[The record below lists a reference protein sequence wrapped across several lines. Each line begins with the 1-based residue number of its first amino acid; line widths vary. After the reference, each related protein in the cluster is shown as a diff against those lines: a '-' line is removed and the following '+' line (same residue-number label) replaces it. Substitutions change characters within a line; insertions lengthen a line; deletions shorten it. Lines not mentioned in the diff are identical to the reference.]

1 MGRGVYPA
9 TPASIHRSARV
20 NRKGFPLSDSN
31 SSARLTPLDGLRG
44 LASLIIVILHYRN
57 LNDKW
62 NETIINTN
70 PFWDQLILV
79 YKFGWLGVEFFFVL
93 SGFIFFWKYGEMISD
108 KAISLS
114 NFAILR
120 LTRLYPLH
128 LATLI
133 LTAFLQYLVW
143 AKSSITFIYGNNDVY
158 HLILQLTF
166 LNYGWVEVGHS
177 FNAPAW
183 SIALEM
189 GMYFLFY
196 AACFGRKN
204 RPLIAL
210 GLMMLFLHVNI
221 RGPIANFPMLN
232 EPFTRVG
239 YCFFM
244 GGLLH
249 YLYSRVKNAGK
260 IMEYFGLASLIGTV
274 IILYCIQQYVIGT
287 LTMAA
292 LIGPRFN
299 NVITLG
305 VFPMLITCGLFWSP
319 ASKLLSTKP
328 LRALG
333 DISYSMYLIH
343 FPIQIAIHYYTLQS
357 GPIDFKEKSVWWLYI
372 GAVVG
377 AAYLS
382 HFYFEK
388 PVMKWLRERLIV
400 KEAPEESVTE
410 SASDETR
417 VAAIGNS

>member
-1 MGRGVYPA
+1 
-9 TPASIHRSARV
+9 
-20 NRKGFPLSDSN
+20 LSESN
-31 SSARLTPLDGLRG
+31 SSVRLSPLDGLRG
-44 LASLIIVILHYRN
+44 IASLIIVILHYRN

-62 NETIINTN
+62 NEAIINTN

-79 YKFGWLGVEFFFVL
+79 YKFGWIAVEFFFVL
-93 SGFIFFWKYGEMISD
+93 SGFIFFWKYGEMISE
-108 KAISLS
+108 KAITLT
-114 NFAILR
+114 NFAVLR

-128 LATLI
+128 VATLI
-133 LTAFLQYLVW
+133 LTGFLQYLVW
-143 AKSSITFIYGNNDVY
+143 AKSNVTFIYGNNDFY

-210 GLMMLFLHVNI
+210 GLMMLFLQVNI

-249 YLYSRVKNAGK
+249 FLYSKVKSAPK
-260 IMEYFGLASLIGTV
+260 IMEYVGMASLAGTV
-274 IILYCIQQYVIGT
+274 LVLYCIQSYVVGNT
-287 LTMAA
+287 ALAT

-305 VFPMLITCGLFWSP
+305 VFPMLITCGLFAWLG
-319 ASKLLSTKP
+319 LLQGVEVDSLFAVSLITVAGYSVTDTVVVYDRIREQKK
-328 LRALG
+328 ALG
-333 DISYSMYLIH
+333 SLPLVDQVDVAVDATLTRSLYTSLTTLLPLFGLALFGGSSLYW
-343 FPIQIAIHYYTLQS
+343 FAIA
-357 GPIDFKEKSVWWLYI
+357 
-372 GAVVG
+372 
-377 AAYLS
+377 
-382 HFYFEK
+382 
-388 PVMKWLRERLIV
+388 LIV
-400 KEAPEESVTE
+400 GIGVGSWSSIGLAPTLLPVLSK
-410 SASDETR
+410 R
-417 VAAIGNS
+417 

>member
-1 MGRGVYPA
+1 MF
-9 TPASIHRSARV
+9 RV
-20 NRKGFPLSDSN
+20 IKKGFPLSESN
-31 SSARLTPLDGLRG
+31 SSIRLTPLDGLRG

-79 YKFGWLGVEFFFVL
+79 YKFGWIGVEFFFVL
-93 SGFIFFWKYGEMISD
+93 SGFIFFWKYGEMISE
-108 KAISLS
+108 KSITLT

-128 LATLI
+128 LATLV
-133 LTAFLQYLVW
+133 LVAFLQYLVW
-143 AKSSITFIYGNNDVY
+143 SKSGITFIYGNNDFY

-210 GLMMLFLHVNI
+210 GLMMLFLQVNI
-221 RGPIANFPMLN
+221 RGPIPNFPMLN

-249 YLYSRVKNAGK
+249 FLYTKVKNAPK
-260 IMEYFGLASLIGTV
+260 LMEYFGFASLIGTV
-274 IILYCIQQYVIGT
+274 IILYCIQSYVVGT
-287 LTMAA
+287 VAMAA
-292 LIGPRFN
+292 LVGPRFN

-305 VFPMLITCGLFWSP
+305 VFPMLITCALFWGP
-319 ASKLLSTKP
+319 ASKLLSTAP
-328 LRALG
+328 LRILG

-343 FPIQIAIHYYTLQS
+343 FPIQIGIHYYTLQS
-357 GPIDFKEKSVWWLYI
+357 GPVDFKEKSVFWTYI
-372 GAVVG
+372 AIVLG

-388 PVMKWLRERLIV
+388 PAMKWLRERLLERGTSSAEALPAPAEEV
-400 KEAPEESVTE
+400 K
-410 SASDETR
+410 
-417 VAAIGNS
+417 AAAN

>member
-1 MGRGVYPA
+1 M
-9 TPASIHRSARV
+9 
-20 NRKGFPLSDSN
+20 SDSTPT
-31 SSARLTPLDGLRG
+31 SRLVPLDGLRG
-44 LASLIIVILHYRN
+44 LAALIIVILHYRN
-57 LNDKW
+57 LNDHW

-79 YKFGWLGVEFFFVL
+79 YKFGWMGVEFFFVL
-93 SGFIFFWKYGEMISD
+93 SGFIFFWKYGERISN
-108 KAISLS
+108 KAITLT

-120 LTRLYPLH
+120 LSRLYPLH
-128 LATLI
+128 VATLF
-133 LTAFLQYLVW
+133 LTAVLQYFVW
-143 AKSSITFIYGNNDVY
+143 AKSSTTFIYGNNDFY
-158 HLILQLTF
+158 HLLLQLTY

-210 GLMMLFLHVNI
+210 GLMMLFLHVHI
-221 RGPIANFPMLN
+221 RGPLPNIPMLN

-249 YLYSRVKNAGK
+249 FLYTKLRNAGK
-260 IMEYFGLASLIGTV
+260 IMEHFGFASLVGIV
-274 IILYCIQQYVIGT
+274 IILYCIQSYVVGT
-287 LTMAA
+287 TAMAQ

-299 NVITLG
+299 AVISLG
-305 VFPMLITCGLFWSP
+305 VFPMLVTCALFWPP
-319 ASKLLSTKP
+319 AIKFLSLQP
-328 LRALG
+328 LVVLG

-343 FPIQIAIHYYTLQS
+343 FPIQIAIHYYTLVF
-357 GPIDFKEKSVWWLYI
+357 GPVDFTQKSVFWTYI
-372 GAVVG
+372 AIVLGV
-377 AAYLS
+377 AYLS

-388 PVMKWLRERLIV
+388 PAMRWLRGRLLER
-400 KEAPEESVTE
+400 EAPAVPAAATE
-410 SASDETR
+410 PVSGEA
-417 VAAIGNS
+417 VA

>member
-1 MGRGVYPA
+1 M
-9 TPASIHRSARV
+9 
-20 NRKGFPLSDSN
+20 SDSN

-93 SGFIFFWKYGEMISD
+93 SGFIFFWKYGEMISN
-108 KAISLS
+108 KAITLS

-143 AKSSITFIYGNNDVY
+143 AKSSITFVYGNNDFY

-210 GLMMLFLHVNI
+210 GLMMLFLQVNI

-244 GGLLH
+244 GGVLH
-249 YLYSRVKNAGK
+249 YVYSRVKNAGK
-260 IMEYFGLASLIGTV
+260 IMEYFGLASLFGTV
-274 IILYCIQQYVIGT
+274 TILYCVQSYIIGN
-287 LTMAA
+287 LAMAQ

-299 NVITLG
+299 QVITLG
-305 VFPMLITCGLFWSP
+305 VFPMLIICGLFWPP
-319 ASKLLSTKP
+319 ASRLLSTKP
-328 LRALG
+328 LRLLG

-343 FPIQIAIHYYTLQS
+343 FPIQIAIHYYTLVA
-357 GPIDFKEKSVWWLYI
+357 GPVDFKEPSVWWTYL
-372 GAVVG
+372 AVVLG
-377 AAYLS
+377 AAYAS

-388 PVMKWLRERLIV
+388 PAMKWLRERMLGT
-400 KEAPEESVTE
+400 S
-410 SASDETR
+410 
-417 VAAIGNS
+417 VAAEPTASATVEEVSTATTGAQA

>member
-1 MGRGVYPA
+1 M
-9 TPASIHRSARV
+9 SE
-20 NRKGFPLSDSN
+20 SN
-31 SSARLTPLDGLRG
+31 SSVRLSPLDGLRG
-44 LASLIIVILHYRN
+44 IASLIIVILHYRN

-62 NETIINTN
+62 NEAIINTN

-79 YKFGWLGVEFFFVL
+79 YKFGWIAVEFFFVL
-93 SGFIFFWKYGEMISD
+93 SGFIFFWKYGEMISE
-108 KAISLS
+108 KAITLT
-114 NFAILR
+114 NFAVLR

-128 LATLI
+128 VATLI
-133 LTAFLQYLVW
+133 LTGFLQYLVW
-143 AKSSITFIYGNNDVY
+143 AKSNVTFIYGNNDFY

-210 GLMMLFLHVNI
+210 GLMMLFLQVNI

-249 YLYSRVKNAGK
+249 FLYSKVKSAPK
-260 IMEYFGLASLIGTV
+260 IMEYVGMASLAGTV
-274 IILYCIQQYVIGT
+274 LVLYCIQSYVVGNT
-287 LTMAA
+287 ALAT

-305 VFPMLITCGLFWSP
+305 VFPMLITCGLFWTP
-319 ASKLLSTKP
+319 ASTLLSTKP
-328 LRALG
+328 LRLLG
-333 DISYSMYLIH
+333 DMSYSMYLIH
-343 FPIQIAIHYYTLQS
+343 FPIQIAIHYYTLLN
-357 GPIDFKEKSVWWLYI
+357 GPVDFKEKSVFWTYI
-372 GAVVG
+372 AIVLGV
-377 AAYLS
+377 AYLS

-388 PVMKWLRERLIV
+388 PMMKWLRTHLLERDSAEPV
-400 KEAPEESVTE
+400 MPVTE
-410 SASDETR
+410 AGAPAVSISGQ
-417 VAAIGNS
+417 IK